1 MATQQEIELSKAFGG
16 TGTLTP
22 TQQSAVDTAR
32 SAFAPPNINDTKGST
47 FVPDFS
53 LNPPTTPNTSGVVAD
68 ANALTNNQLLTSEE
82 YRKLAPQ
89 QKTQQKDSLI
99 GNILSK
105 TENKNTVGYMQE
117 LQQMQSD
124 FLASKGYTQETFN
137 QLNNFASQA
146 QSLSNDL
153 QRLNLEEKERIYQAT
168 GGFQLSGI
176 KGAAENQIRR
186 EMAIQKAEVAYNLS
200 VVTGQANLLQGQ
212 IDKANSLFEQA
223 LNYATAKEAQD
234 VADWKFALEFYTD
247 LDKEDRDYV
256 QQQFENSLAIEAN
269 KRANAQLELDRIR
282 ESRLGGK
289 TTGIKEDTFT
299 DTVNYLK
306 QLRDSGKLSDFS
318 YKEQINALMQVGGY
332 TEDQRGQVESM
343 VNRAMEGRQ
352 DIGTILQSQPSSTV
366 NAQFTESNYK
376 PVGVKYA
383 TDMVVTPDGRI
394 IKKSQIQSDIQ
405 KNIPQLTTTG
415 ANTSTG
421 SFWSSLF
428 GGGNLESMGITPM
441 GK

>member
-22 TQQSAVDTAR
+22 EQQAAVNQARTA
-32 SAFAPPNINDTKGST
+32 FTPMNINDANKST

-53 LNPPTTPNTSGVVAD
+53 LNPPTTPNTSGVIAD
-68 ANALTNNQLLTSEE
+68 ANALTSGQLLTSEE
-82 YRKLAPQ
+82 YRKLSPQ
-89 QKTQQKDSLI
+89 QKTQQKYSLI

-105 TENKNTVGYMQE
+105 SENKNTVGYMQE
-117 LQQMQSD
+117 LQQMQNY
-124 FLASKGYTQETFN
+124 FLASKGYTQETFT
-137 QLNNFASQA
+137 QKNNFASQA

-186 EMAIQKAEVAYNLS
+186 EMAIQKAEVAYQLS

-212 IDKANSLFEQA
+212 IDKANNLFEQA

-269 KRANAQLELDRIR
+269 KRANAQLELDQMRTQYSMRGSEPKPIKLTGFG
-282 ESRLGGK
+282 SRLQEAINSGLSPEQAARAVWAEDGVENYGVSWNDLVAEAMSLTGQAPVMEETGTGGEWMSPEAQVFGMGNFSNISINDRISQLK
-289 TTGIKEDTFT
+289 SMNFDKAMIRGQLREDGYPENEINRTTGNIIDKAAQAGSDLLSW
-299 DTVNYLK
+299 V
-306 QLRDSGKLSDFS
+306 SKLF
-318 YKEQINALMQVGGY
+318 K
-332 TEDQRGQVESM
+332 
-343 VNRAMEGRQ
+343 
-352 DIGTILQSQPSSTV
+352 
-366 NAQFTESNYK
+366 
-376 PVGVKYA
+376 
-383 TDMVVTPDGRI
+383 
-394 IKKSQIQSDIQ
+394 
-405 KNIPQLTTTG
+405 
-415 ANTSTG
+415 
-421 SFWSSLF
+421 
-428 GGGNLESMGITPM
+428 
-441 GK
+441 

>member
-16 TGTLTP
+16 TGTLTA
-22 TQQSAVDTAR
+22 QQQQAVDTAR

-53 LNPPTTPNTSGVVAD
+53 LNPPTTPNTSGVIAD
-68 ANALTNNQLLTSEE
+68 ANALTNNQLLTSEQ

-269 KRANAQLELDRIR
+269 KRANAQLELDQMKANYDM
-282 ESRLGGK
+282 SGGG
-289 TTGIKEDTFT
+289 TG
-299 DTVNYLK
+299 
-306 QLRDSGKLSDFS
+306 LSPSLFWS
-318 YKEQINALMQVGGY
+318 AINAGKNELQQGEPWGNVWNRIKSQFPNASNQEIDNALGISWRLPGAYQSFKDKTMQTITPEQEADILFKEGISNLKSEGKSKSEIESQY
-332 TEDQRGQVESM
+332 RKENNIEIIPEEDQKIIDEIYKKGFW
-343 VNRAMEGRQ
+343 
-352 DIGTILQSQPSSTV
+352 GT
-366 NAQFTESNYK
+366 
-376 PVGVKYA
+376 
-383 TDMVVTPDGRI
+383 VVSPIYDTAD
-394 IKKSQIQSDIQ
+394 KKF
-405 KNIPQLTTTG
+405 
-415 ANTSTG
+415 
-421 SFWSSLF
+421 FWQ
-428 GGGNLESMGITPM
+428 
-441 GK
+441 